1 LDSDREV
8 LELKIDRKALLEL
21 ARTAKENAYAPYS
34 GYKVGAALLDRK
46 GGIWLGCNV
55 ENAAYG
61 CTICAERT
69 ALLKAVSEGVRDF
82 VAIAVVGGNGA
93 GPAEPCGQC
102 RQTLV
107 EFSPG
112 MEVVLEDG
120 QGGAIYHKLD
130 EMLPW
135 HFGPMRLKED

>member
-1 LDSDREV
+1 MIDKEML
-8 LELKIDRKALLEL
+8 LKA
-21 ARTAKENAYAPYS
+21 ARTAREKAYAPYS
-34 GYKVGAALLDRK
+34 NFRVGAALLDNK
-46 GGIWLGCNV
+46 GVIWTGCNV

-82 VAIAVVGGNGA
+82 CAIAVVGSAN

-107 EFSPG
+107 EFNPG
-112 MEVVLEDG
+112 MEIILEDEEG
-120 QGGAIYHKLD
+120 KPVSHRLD

-135 HFGPMRLKED
+135 YFGPTRLKGGK

>member
-1 LDSDREV
+1 MRVDRERLLDS
-8 LELKIDRKALLEL
+8 
-21 ARTAKENAYAPYS
+21 ARQARGKAYAPYS
-34 GYKVGAALLDRK
+34 NYKVGAALIDAD
-46 GGIWLGCNV
+46 GSVWQGCNV

-69 ALLKAVSEGVRDF
+69 ALLKAISEGVRDF
-82 VAIAVVGGNGA
+82 VAIAVVGSGN

-107 EFSPG
+107 EFNPG
-112 MEVVLEDG
+112 LEVILEDEEG
-120 QGGAIYHKLD
+120 RPISHRLD

-135 HFGPMRLKED
+135 HFGPLRLKDR